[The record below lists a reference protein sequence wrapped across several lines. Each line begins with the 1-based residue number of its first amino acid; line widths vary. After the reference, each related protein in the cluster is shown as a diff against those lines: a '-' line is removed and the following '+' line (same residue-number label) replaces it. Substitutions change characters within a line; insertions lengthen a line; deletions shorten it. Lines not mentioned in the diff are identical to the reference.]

1 MTKIGDLV
9 KQKRTK
15 RGLGLRQL
23 ADKAGVSPAT
33 VSKIEAGDRP
43 QPEPDTLERIARALG
58 EDASMFYEA
67 DGYSDSFR
75 NMKYESSPS
84 LPAGAIPLGPL
95 VSLPYYD
102 EIYGDPIE
110 MQQLPDGFAVV
121 DTNFLS
127 DDLDKYFWLNVKDDS
142 MIDDLRPGSRILV
155 HRGKDI
161 RDGDFAVVA
170 INKAAA
176 IVRTVQHAG
185 QMLVLVPKNSAYEMK
200 TVTNEEANVVGWV
213 EGSFIPMKRPG
224 A

>member
-1 MTKIGDLV
+1 MSITGERIRVARKAKKISQSELAKLV
-9 KQKRTK
+9 N
-15 RGLGLRQL
+15 
-23 ADKAGVSPAT
+23 VSSGSIAMYET
-33 VSKIEAGDRP
+33 GAR
-43 QPEPDTLERIARALG
+43 EPYGDTLSRIADVLHVTTDYLLG
-58 EDASMFYEA
+58 RTEDHTT
-67 DGYSDSFR
+67 G
-75 NMKYESSPS
+75 SSLKQSAPLD
-84 LPAGAIPLGPL
+84 LPPGAIPLGPL